1 MKNIIIIP
9 NAKKDADFTV
19 TRALVK
25 KLLSLGMTIFVDEKY
40 SLIADGVIL
49 YNEVPVADLI
59 IVVGGDGSVIEASV
73 LAVSLDIPIL
83 GVNLGKVG
91 YLSEIEPDNLDM
103 LDMIT
108 AGKYKVCEKM
118 LLSAEIVSESGK
130 VVSPHLAVNDI
141 VISHDAY
148 LGIAD
153 FVVEN
158 STADRVKYRADSVI
172 VATPAGS
179 TAYSLSAGG
188 PIVAQSVD
196 AIMVTP
202 VCPHSFFNRSIVFSA
217 SEVIKVRNVCA
228 QTLKVSVDGRTFAS
242 IEEGESCVISTSDK
256 RVKMLTFSEESTFST
271 LFRKIRVL
279 EDIK

>member
-9 NAKKDADFTV
+9 NGKKDADFTV

-108 AGKYKVCEKM
+108 AGEYKVCEKM

-256 RVKMLTFSEESTFST
+256 RVKMLTFSDESTFST